1 MAKFFKKKKFS
12 DEDYQDREYEDEYY
26 EDDEDIDE
34 EDVDDEIDEEE
45 PEEEQEADENA
56 ENEEREPEDEQSED
70 TSDSD
75 EAEDDDSYGE
85 DETEDGD
92 SYDENEADADDSYEE
107 DADVDDSYEEDEE
120 YEEEEYTEEDR
131 RTFRHRRRVR
141 NQIIAYAVVVV
152 FLGAVAAG
160 CVIGGKRLAAK
171 ISEKRQEQ
179 ALAEQA
185 TQPQEETPQD
195 VVIET
200 PEPVEEEPTEE
211 DYLGELVEASISE
224 MPLEDKVAGLFVI
237 TPEAL
242 TGVTTATQA
251 GSGTQDALSEKAIG
265 GLLYSSKN
273 ISDKDQITEM
283 LSNTTAMSKY
293 PIFLAVEEEGGE
305 NSTVAGSKAD
315 VTQTDGETA
324 IGEAG
329 DSTIAHEAGLTIGAY
344 LKEIG
349 FNVDLAPVADVT
361 GESSPL
367 KDRSYG
373 NDAQTVGTMVSN
385 MVEGIEGTGV
395 SSCLKY
401 FPGIGSADEDTEN
414 GRVEITKSLDEMKTE
429 EFVPFQAGIDAGADF
444 VMVSNV
450 IASGVDTDGVPSSL
464 SKVVITDVLRNQLG
478 FEGVVITDKL
488 SAPAIT
494 QYYTSGEAAV
504 NAITAGADM
513 ILQPENYDEAYEA
526 VLAAVQ
532 DGTISEE
539 RINESLRRIYR
550 IKCAGKLE

>member
-12 DEDYQDREYEDEYY
+12 DEDYQAREYEDEYY

-75 EAEDDDSYGE
+75 EAED
-85 DETEDGD
+85 GD
-92 SYDENEADADDSYEE
+92 SYDEDEADADDSYEE
-107 DADVDDSYEEDEE
+107 DADADDSYEEDEE

-131 RTFRHRRRVR
+131 RIFRHRRRVR

-251 GSGTQDALSEKAIG
+251 GSGTQDALSEKAVG
-265 GLLYSSKN
+265 GLIYSSKN

-373 NDAQTVGTMVSN
+373 SDAQTVGTMVSN

-550 IKCAGKLE
+550 IKCAVKLE

>member
-1 MAKFFKKKKFS
+1 M
-12 DEDYQDREYEDEYY
+12 
-26 EDDEDIDE
+26 
-34 EDVDDEIDEEE
+34 
-45 PEEEQEADENA
+45 
-56 ENEEREPEDEQSED
+56 
-70 TSDSD
+70 
-75 EAEDDDSYGE
+75 
-85 DETEDGD
+85 
-92 SYDENEADADDSYEE
+92 
-107 DADVDDSYEEDEE
+107 
-120 YEEEEYTEEDR
+120 
-131 RTFRHRRRVR
+131 R